1 MSNEIN
7 KIITATGE
15 KVFTNITPDST
26 GGLAD
31 SLWHIFECV
40 DENYDQKLNVK
51 EISIFNKKVQEYA
64 AKDGDKSELSE
75 DEARML
81 AENFGIKNT
90 PAMKS
95 LGLTNVDI
103 VKMIMSYTSSEAMIK
118 NIGEALHGKWY
129 NFGFAQPNKE
139 LFEALFNE
147 LNETNIGYVWGNY
160 PTSLSKDI
168 LLFYPE
174 NEATKFIDEAFQI
187 MKNKA
192 DMKGVKID
200 TLTNQYSNTKD
211 VEKKAAVI
219 EEMASRI
226 YTADIA
232 LMCVLKKA
240 NVDKLTYKDI
250 SNESKTKIE
259 NIATKAGAPITD
271 DLYGDGVLGN
281 TKTVNSSKMQLPA
294 MKILPVLNKVLSNP
308 NLKERA
314 QACVRKEG
322 NYLVVNFPND
332 KGYQVLAEEYLAD
345 ERGRTIQD
353 GVIGDGDMSNF
364 VITIYDKLIQDG
376 KQDLLKNEKALEQY
390 IIKLI
395 TPEI

>member
-7 KIITATGE
+7 KIITVTGE
-15 KVFTNITPDST
+15 KVFTNIMPDST
-26 GGLAD
+26 GALED

-40 DENYDQKLNVK
+40 DENYDQKLSGK
-51 EISIFNKKVQEYA
+51 EISIFNKKIQEYA
-64 AKDGDKSELSE
+64 AKDGNKSELSE
-75 DEARML
+75 EEVKML
-81 AENFGIKNT
+81 AENYGIKNT
-90 PAMKS
+90 SAMKS

-103 VKMIMSYTSSEAMIK
+103 IKMIMSYTSSEAMIK
-118 NIGEALHGKWY
+118 NMGESLHGKWY
-129 NFGFAQPNKE
+129 NFGFVQPNKE
-139 LFEALFNE
+139 KFEALFNE
-147 LNETNIGYVWGNY
+147 LNEANIGYVWGNY

-168 LLFYPE
+168 LLFYTE
-174 NEATKFIDEAFQI
+174 NEATKFFDEAFQI

-192 DMKGVKID
+192 DMKCVKID
-200 TLTNQYSNTKD
+200 TLINQYSNTKD
-211 VEKKAAVI
+211 VQKKAAVI
-219 EEMASRI
+219 EEMSSRI
-226 YTADIA
+226 YTADVA

-259 NIATKAGAPITD
+259 NIATKVGAPITD

-281 TKTVNSSKMQLPA
+281 TKSVNSSKMQLPA

-364 VITIYDKLIQDG
+364 VITIYDKLNQDG

-395 TPEI
+395 TPEV